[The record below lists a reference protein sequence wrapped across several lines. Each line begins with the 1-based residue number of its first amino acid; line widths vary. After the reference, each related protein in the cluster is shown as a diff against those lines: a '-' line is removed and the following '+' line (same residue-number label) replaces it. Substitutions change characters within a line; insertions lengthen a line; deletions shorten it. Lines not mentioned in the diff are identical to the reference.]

1 MGEVY
6 LALDVELD
14 RQVTLKVLLAEVADN
29 EDRLRRVGQ
38 EAKAASALNHPN
50 ILTVYEIGHFESSR
64 FIAAELVKG
73 KTLHDR
79 LRGETVHF
87 ARNAGRGAASCRCT
101 ERCTW

>member
-14 RQVTLKVLLAEVADN
+14 RQVALKVLLAEVADN
-29 EDRLRRVGQ
+29 EDRLRRFVQ

-79 LRGETVHF
+79 LRREPFTC
-87 ARNAGRGAASCRCT
+87 AKRWTWRCKLPL
-101 ERCTW
+101 R

>member
-14 RQVTLKVLLAEVADN
+14 RQVALKVLLTEVADN
-29 EDRLRRVGQ
+29 EDRLRRFVQ

-79 LRGETVHF
+79 LRGEPFTC
-87 ARNAGRGAASCRCT
+87 AKRWTWRGKLPLR
-101 ERCTW
+101 